1 MQIMGSECSSFV
13 DQFKQA
19 FQSTYRLIGSV
30 KVASAKRLVRSGP
43 QGKQSTRSPK
53 YLQDGFPS
61 RTVLGRVAEAV
72 TNSNLKPKYTQD
84 SESTTSDTGIET
96 DDCDLQYDLTVQF
109 ERMTFSSDNPEVE
122 VGSAFTQR
130 KTESGHYAEILCS
143 GSNGAPAGSSAHQRA
158 EIESKITTG
167 IFSNGSGP
175 RQTGQ
180 ECFGELGDMPS
191 SSSRP
196 PNVNGRTFRKKRN
209 EGHDIHETLTQG
221 SHRLEGFRSGLREMD
236 RHVLDTGLLEGA
248 SSRSGSEQPWHE
260 QPASPMETRELDKE
274 ANQIPPRQ
282 FPSGMGQDMVLSTL
296 SLDGSAGNLQQ
307 EFLHWYKKSL
317 AEKQQSNYLKTLEL
331 AYQFK
336 RLNLDEEHLHLRS
349 ESNLLMRENVSL
361 SREKAEFR
369 EMEIQDR
376 KLAVAYDLLSRTC
389 ADELVAGLFVML
401 CALLYGGWNYSY
413 GRLVDVISHCQPAVF
428 QPSHSMIP
436 GFNRIVDSLG
446 LMSAQMQMLFCNLT
460 VAVRMFLGLGIISM
474 VAATLLRKSVTSSS
488 QAMPATILLIVL
500 GGLCGFA
507 GKFAV
512 DSMGGSGYHWL
523 LVWESLC
530 VIHASTAFFTPYL
543 YWLLN
548 GAPRH
553 TLDKQRQYY
562 LLNPWVRRLLF
573 HGCLVLVLPAM
584 AGLLPF
590 APFREVLRTILS
602 TCLTIVYTPV
612 EAFVTDKFKYV
623 MLLN

>member
-1 MQIMGSECSSFV
+1 MAMDVCTDMLQEDPVVEKTANVLKALKVAACIGIVGTLIWRNKNRLGIKSAPPPPPPPEQTAPSVTGLAVSGYSSSSVDPVGRFDVKAGNLPAPLGNAIATVMAEVLEHERAGQDRLFAADELAKVFLMVDSSFGMQIMGSECSSFV

-30 KVASAKRLVRSGP
+30 KVASAKRLVHSGP
-43 QGKQSTRSPK
+43 QGKQSTRSHK
-53 YLQDGFPS
+53 CLQDGLLS
-61 RTVLGRVAEAV
+61 RTVLGRVAEGV
-72 TNSNLKPKYTQD
+72 TNGNLEPKYAQD

-96 DDCDLQYDLTVQF
+96 DDCDLQSDLAEQF
-109 ERMTFSSDNPEVE
+109 ERMTFSSDNPE
-122 VGSAFTQR
+122 
-130 KTESGHYAEILCS
+130 
-143 GSNGAPAGSSAHQRA
+143 
-158 EIESKITTG
+158 
-167 IFSNGSGP
+167 
-175 RQTGQ
+175 
-180 ECFGELGDMPS
+180 
-191 SSSRP
+191 
-196 PNVNGRTFRKKRN
+196 
-209 EGHDIHETLTQG
+209 
-221 SHRLEGFRSGLREMD
+221 
-236 RHVLDTGLLEGA
+236 
-248 SSRSGSEQPWHE
+248 
-260 QPASPMETRELDKE
+260 
-274 ANQIPPRQ
+274 

-317 AEKQQSNYLKTLEL
+317 AEKQQSNYLKTLKL

-389 ADELVAGLFVML
+389 ADELVAGLIVML

-413 GRLVDVISHCQPAVF
+413 ARLVDVISHCQPAIF
-428 QPSHSMIP
+428 EPSHSMIP
-436 GFNRIVDSLG
+436 GFNRIFDSLN

-460 VAVRMFLGLGIISM
+460 VAARMFLGLGIISM

-488 QAMPATILLIVL
+488 QAMPATILLIIL
-500 GGLCGFA
+500 GGLCGVA

-530 VIHASTAFFTPYL
+530 VIHASTTCFTPYL

-548 GAPRH
+548 GAPQH
-553 TLDKQRQYY
+553 TLDKRRQYY
-562 LLNPWVRRLLF
+562 LLNPWVRGLLF

-590 APFREVLRTILS
+590 APFRE
-602 TCLTIVYTPV
+602 
-612 EAFVTDKFKYV
+612 
-623 MLLN
+623 

>member
-1 MQIMGSECSSFV
+1 MAMDVCTDMLQEDPVVEKTANVLKALKVAACIGIVGTLIWRNKNRLGIKSAPPPPPPEQTVPSVTGLAASGYSSSSVDPVGRFDVKAGNLPAPLGNAIATVMAEVLEHERAGQDRLFAADELAKLLEAAMVESLSPIMGSECSSFV

-19 FQSTYRLIGSV
+19 FQSTYRLIGTV
-30 KVASAKRLVRSGP
+30 KVASAKRLVHSGP
-43 QGKQSTRSPK
+43 QGKQSTRSHK
-53 YLQDGFPS
+53 CLQDGFPS
-61 RTVLGRVAEAV
+61 RTVLGRVAEGV
-72 TNSNLKPKYTQD
+72 INGNLEPKYAQD
-84 SESTTSDTGIET
+84 SESTTSDAGIET
-96 DDCDLQYDLTVQF
+96 DDCDLQSDLAEQF
-109 ERMTFSSDNPEVE
+109 ERMTFSSDNPKVE
-122 VGSAFTQR
+122 VGR
-130 KTESGHYAEILCS
+130 
-143 GSNGAPAGSSAHQRA
+143 
-158 EIESKITTG
+158 
-167 IFSNGSGP
+167 
-175 RQTGQ
+175 
-180 ECFGELGDMPS
+180 
-191 SSSRP
+191 
-196 PNVNGRTFRKKRN
+196 
-209 EGHDIHETLTQG
+209 
-221 SHRLEGFRSGLREMD
+221 
-236 RHVLDTGLLEGA
+236 
-248 SSRSGSEQPWHE
+248 
-260 QPASPMETRELDKE
+260 
-274 ANQIPPRQ
+274 
-282 FPSGMGQDMVLSTL
+282 
-296 SLDGSAGNLQQ
+296 NLQQ

-317 AEKQQSNYLKTLEL
+317 AEKQQSNYLKTLKL

-413 GRLVDVISHCQPAVF
+413 ARLVDVISHCQPAVF
-428 QPSHSMIP
+428 EPSHSMIP
-436 GFNRIVDSLG
+436 GFNRIFDSLNS
-446 LMSAQMQMLFCNLT
+446 MSAQMQMLFCNLT
-460 VAVRMFLGLGIISM
+460 VAARMFLGLGIISM

-488 QAMPATILLIVL
+488 QAMPATILLIIL
-500 GGLCGFA
+500 GGLCGAA

-530 VIHASTAFFTPYL
+530 VIHASSTCFTPYL

-548 GAPRH
+548 GAPQH

-573 HGCLVLVLPAM
+573 HGCLGLVLPAM

-590 APFREVLRTILS
+590 APFREVLRTIFS

-623 MLLN
+623 MPLN